1 MPDELY
7 TTKSTKRWIVPFL
20 EALQRHGVVTLAAQA
35 ANISR
40 ETAYVERS
48 HNEWF
53 REQWEKALDLG
64 LDALEDAAKVRALT
78 MSDTLLIFLLKAN
91 RPEKYRETTKTLS
104 VNVTIDDIRNM
115 TDEQLDELYR
125 QLEAAT
131 RR

>member
-7 TTKSTKRWIVPFL
+7 TINSPKQWIVPFL
-20 EALQRHGVVTLAAQA
+20 KALQKHGVVTTAAQMA
-35 ANISR
+35 GIER
-40 ETAYVERS
+40 TTAYVERS
-48 HNEWF
+48 HNEEF
-53 REQWEKALDLG
+53 RKQWDKALELG
-64 LDALEDAAKVRALT
+64 VEALEDIAKVRAFSG
-78 MSDTLLIFLLKAN
+78 SDTLLIFLLKAN
-91 RPEKYRETTKTLS
+91 RPDKYRETTKTLS